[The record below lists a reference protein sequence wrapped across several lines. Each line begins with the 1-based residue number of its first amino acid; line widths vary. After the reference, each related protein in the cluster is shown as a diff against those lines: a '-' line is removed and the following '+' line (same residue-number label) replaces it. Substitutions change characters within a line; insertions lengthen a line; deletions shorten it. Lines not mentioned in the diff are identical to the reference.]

1 MWGNGSYKRRNLEA
15 GVPVAK
21 EVNPVMQFCFAME
34 TRELEKVILGKKDD
48 LMESKKGRKG

>member
-1 MWGNGSYKRRNLEA
+1 MWGNGSYKQRNLEA
-15 GVPVAK
+15 GVPVVK

-48 LMESKKGRKG
+48 LVESKKGRKG